1 MIQLNLTK
9 EAAGPI
15 SFSLCKIQK
24 YIVELYWESQHDLDV
39 HAIALKGGKLTGIQ
53 GILSTYNGGLVTSAN
68 PAVNHVSGGKEMF
81 QNINGSLIHHGDARS
96 GISVNQALPDE
107 VLTVDLP
114 KLTDGTDEIGFFI
127 TTHPPSS
134 AKFSQVNDAKLVI
147 KDDSGATLLTA
158 NLTNDFDSFDMVQMG
173 SLVLNPAS
181 NGWEFNPHATGI
193 NGSFND
199 IIAMFQ

>member
-9 EAAGPI
+9 EAAAPI

-39 HAIALKGGKLTGIQ
+39 HAIALRGGKLTGIQ
-53 GILSTYNGGLVTSAN
+53 GILSTYNSSLVTSAN
-68 PAVNHVSGGKEMF
+68 PAVKHVSGGKEMF
-81 QNINGSLIHHGDARS
+81 QNVEGSLIHHGDART
-96 GISVNQALPDE
+96 GINVNQALPDE
-107 VLTVDLP
+107 ILTVDLP
-114 KLTDGTDEIGFFI
+114 KLAGGEDEIGFFI
-127 TTHPPSS
+127 TTHPPSN
-134 AKFSQVNDAKLVI
+134 AKFSEVSNAKLVI

-158 NLTNDFDSFDMVQMG
+158 NLTNDFDQFDMVQMG
-173 SLVLNPAS
+173 SLVLNPVS